1 MTQKALQLI
10 AGLGGTGNLVELEPC
25 MMRIRAR
32 VKDPHLV
39 NETLIRQTNPLAV
52 VCSGNYVQIVT
63 GPDADGVV
71 EQMKRELL

>member
-10 AGLGGTGNLVELEPC
+10 AGLGGTSNLIELEPC
-25 MMRIRAR
+25 LMRIRAH
-32 VKDPHLV
+32 VKNPHLV
-39 NETLIRQTNPLAV
+39 NEQLIRETNPLAV

-71 EQMKRELL
+71 AQMQRELI